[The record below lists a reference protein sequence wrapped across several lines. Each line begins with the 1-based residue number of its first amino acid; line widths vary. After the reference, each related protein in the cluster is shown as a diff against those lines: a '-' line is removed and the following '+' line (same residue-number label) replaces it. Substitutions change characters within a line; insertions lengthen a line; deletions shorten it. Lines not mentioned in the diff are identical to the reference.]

1 VKATPIQFSFCV
13 SIFCHAVIISLIL
26 GVGLGLH
33 KPAFQ
38 QEDSVITL
46 TLVAALESPPDK
58 PMPPKPIETKST
70 AIPVPTKT
78 VSQLILPQPISLP
91 SPIVSIPSP
100 APSAAKP
107 TKDTNIRGD
116 NSSVKT
122 GTDAT
127 TVEARPSVLAKP
139 NYLNN
144 PEPPYPA
151 LARQRHQEG
160 LVLLVV
166 KVTAQGGTDRI
177 EIKKSSGFS
186 LLDTAACQAVRNWK
200 FEPAR
205 IGSLAVESEIEVPI
219 RFKLVN

>member
-1 VKATPIQFSFCV
+1 MKATPIQFSFCV

-46 TLVAALESPPDK
+46 TLVAAPESPPDK
-58 PMPPKPIETKST
+58 PMPPKPIEIKST
-70 AIPVPTKT
+70 EIPVPTKT
-78 VSQLILPQPISLP
+78 VSQLILPQRTLLP
-91 SPIVSIPSP
+91 LPIVSIPSP

-116 NSSVKT
+116 NSSAKA
-122 GTDAT
+122 GPDAT

-139 NYLNN
+139 NYLDN

-160 LVLLVV
+160 LVLLLV
-166 KVTAQGGTDRI
+166 KVTPQGRADHV
-177 EIKKSSGFS
+177 EIKRSSGFS
-186 LLDTAACQAVRNWK
+186 LLDTAAWQAVRDWK

-205 IGSLAVESEIEVPI
+205 IGSLAVECEIEVPV